1 VEELNVLKL
10 CANKI
15 AKLDKEA
22 RRRVVSYLQGIIE
35 KDTME
40 ACDNDKCDDKK
51 CDDEKCKAESEG

>member
-40 ACDNDKCDDKK
+40 ACDNDKYEHVK
-51 CDDEKCKAESEG
+51 CEYELCKAESEG